1 MDTEFRRVDA
11 TNFGATVY
19 IRGTLA
25 NRCRIWLGG
34 RGSYPGGIAYSI
46 GDSLGSGGFNESL
59 SVIDDGYTL
68 FLKPLG
74 LSLHMR
80 DRKEKMTFEG
90 GAEYL
95 WGIFIEALQH

>member
-1 MDTEFRRVDA
+1 MGLTGSYSGED
-11 TNFGATVY
+11 NFAATVY
-19 IRGTLA
+19 VRGSLA

-34 RGSYPGGIAYSI
+34 RGSYPGGIAYSL

-59 SVIDDGYTL
+59 SVIDDGYAL

-74 LSLHMR
+74 LGLHMR
-80 DRKEKMTFEG
+80 DREEKMTFEG

-95 WGIFIEALQH
+95 WGIFIESLQH